1 MKKFRFLFP
10 LILLCCTASAFA
22 AGPDWVSQ
30 FLNRYRP
37 TANPLRVTAAQQ
49 PSAALLQNG
58 ALSITLSDVLRMMLD
73 SNLNVTVDRLPPQI
87 TQFLIDTY
95 YRPFDPTLHITA
107 TGQKST
113 TVSTS
118 QLNGATSLEQLT
130 GAYDVGIGQTLMTG
144 TSFGIDMIMNRSST
158 NNSFSTYN
166 PSWVG
171 QVRYTMT
178 QHLLQNRGRLPA
190 DHLIRVARNNQKISG
205 SQFDQQLMD
214 LVTQAENAYWDYVF
228 SLEDIKVKQKS
239 RDLATKTL
247 DDIKSEVEVGTRAR
261 LDVVQ
266 AEAQLATMDDAL
278 VVSTYTSRQDQ
289 DLVKKII
296 SSSADPGRVLAV
308 LSPVDTLRNPSPNDT
323 LPISQEIQIA
333 LENRPEL
340 KQAQLA
346 LNNAVIDTEYTKNQ
360 ILPTLDVTAT
370 YAQNG
375 IGGVQRLRSALG
387 GNTVVGI
394 IPGGIGDTFG
404 QLFGFGYNTYA
415 AGFSL
420 NIPLTNKAARADHDR
435 AVGTRQMATSQVD
448 AVTQQIALDVRN
460 AMNQVD
466 MNRAHIESARKARE
480 FAEQTL
486 DAEQQKYELGVST
499 LFFVLQDQTALAV
512 AQTNEIQAMVNYTKA
527 LVMLDRATGQTLSHN
542 NIVVQNSNP
551 RINTTT
557 SSAN

>member
-1 MKKFRFLFP
+1 
-10 LILLCCTASAFA
+10 
-22 AGPDWVSQ
+22 
-30 FLNRYRP
+30 
-37 TANPLRVTAAQQ
+37 
-49 PSAALLQNG
+49 
-58 ALSITLSDVLRMMLD
+58 
-73 SNLNVTVDRLPPQI
+73 
-87 TQFLIDTY
+87 
-95 YRPFDPTLHITA
+95 
-107 TGQKST
+107 
-113 TVSTS
+113 
-118 QLNGATSLEQLT
+118 
-130 GAYDVGIGQTLMTG
+130 
-144 TSFGIDMIMNRSST
+144 
-158 NNSFSTYN
+158 
-166 PSWVG
+166 
-171 QVRYTMT
+171 
-178 QHLLQNRGRLPA
+178 
-190 DHLIRVARNNQKISG
+190 
-205 SQFDQQLMD
+205 
-214 LVTQAENAYWDYVF
+214 
-228 SLEDIKVKQKS
+228 
-239 RDLATKTL
+239 
-247 DDIKSEVEVGTRAR
+247 
-261 LDVVQ
+261 
-266 AEAQLATMDDAL
+266 MDDAL

-346 LNNAVIDTEYTKNQ
+346 LNNAVIDTDYTKNQ

-387 GNTVVGI
+387 GNTVVGV

-420 NIPLTNKAARADHDR
+420 NIPLSNKAARADHDR
-435 AVGTRQMATSQVD
+435 AMGTRQMATSQVD

-542 NIVVQNSNP
+542 NIVVQNSTP
-551 RINTTT
+551 RMNTT

>member
-1 MKKFRFLFP
+1 
-10 LILLCCTASAFA
+10 
-22 AGPDWVSQ
+22 
-30 FLNRYRP
+30 
-37 TANPLRVTAAQQ
+37 
-49 PSAALLQNG
+49 
-58 ALSITLSDVLRMMLD
+58 MMLD

-95 YRPFDPTLHITA
+95 YRPFDPTIHITA

-190 DHLIRVARNNQKISG
+190 DHLIRVAQNNQRISS

-346 LNNAVIDTEYTKNQ
+346 LNNAVIDTDYTKNQ

-387 GNTVVGI
+387 GNTVVGV

-420 NIPLTNKAARADHDR
+420 NIPLSNKAARADHDR
-435 AVGTRQMATSQVD
+435 AMGTRQMATSQVD

-542 NIVVQNSNP
+542 NIVVQNSTP
-551 RINTTT
+551 RMNTT